1 MPRDFYAILG
11 VPRNAT
17 SEQLRQRFRDL
28 ARQRHPDRFQG
39 EAKVRAESEFQDI
52 TQAYNILSDP
62 ARRRQHDLELSRP
75 QDAPADPRQLAKVYL
90 QRGVKAYKEKNFF
103 EAADNFDRATRA
115 DAGNA
120 QAWHHLALAC
130 SQNPRWLDRAVPA
143 IEQACELAPMN
154 AGYHKLAGRILA
166 VAGRL
171 DRAEHHYRAALD
183 WGEDDP
189 AVRRALQEIAEITG
203 GGARRGLFG
212 SAIGGGS
219 GGGGI
224 GGSGG
229 GRAG

>member
-39 EAKVRAESEFQDI
+39 EAKLRAEGEFQEI
-52 TQAYNILSDP
+52 TQAFNMLSDP

-75 QDAPADPRQLAKVYL
+75 QDTPADPRQVAKVYL

-103 EAADNFDRATRA
+103 EAADNFDRATRE
-115 DAGNA
+115 DTGNA

-130 SQNPRWLDRAVPA
+130 SQNPRWLDRAVEA
-143 IEQACELAPMN
+143 VERACEIEPMN
-154 AGYHKLAGRILA
+154 AGYHKLAGRIMA

-183 WGEDDP
+183 WGDDDP
-189 AVRRALQEIAEITG
+189 AVRRALEEMTRG
-203 GGARRGLFG
+203 PRRGLFG
-212 SAIGGGS
+212 SAIGGS
-219 GGGGI
+219 GGGGV

-229 GRAG
+229 KPV